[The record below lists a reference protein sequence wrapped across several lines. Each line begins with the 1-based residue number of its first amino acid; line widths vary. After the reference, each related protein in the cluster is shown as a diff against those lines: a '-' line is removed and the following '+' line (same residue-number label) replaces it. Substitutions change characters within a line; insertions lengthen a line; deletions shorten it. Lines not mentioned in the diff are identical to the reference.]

1 MATFLV
7 TGGAGFIGSHLASAV
22 HQNGDR
28 VRVLDDLSS
37 GFEENLEAIG
47 SGVDVVRGDV
57 ADRKAVGRAMDG
69 VDYVLH
75 HAALA
80 SVPQSV
86 ENPDLNHR
94 SNVDGTLNLLLAA
107 RENGVKRFVLASS
120 AAIYGD
126 DPSSPKRESM
136 DPAPLSPYAAAKL
149 IGEVYCSQF
158 TAAGW
163 VDAVC
168 LRYFNIFGPRQ
179 DPASDYAAVVPIFIR
194 KLLDGETPLIHG
206 DGEQTRDFTYV
217 DNVVRANLLA
227 LEKPDAPGGV
237 FNIGCGGSFSVN
249 ELFRLIADQVSPG
262 ASADHTEPR
271 AGDVRVSSACIDK
284 ARETLD
290 YDPVVGFEEGLTAT
304 CRWFRENPDRARKAA
319 R

>member
-1 MATFLV
+1 LATFLV
-7 TGGAGFIGSHLASAV
+7 TGAAGFIGSHLASAV
-22 HQNGDR
+22 RAGGDR
-28 VRVLDDLSS
+28 VRVLDNLSS

-47 SGVDVVRGDV
+47 DDVDVIRGDV
-57 ADRKAVGRAMDG
+57 ADPDAVRRAMVG

-80 SVPQSV
+80 SVPKSV
-86 ENPDLNHR
+86 EDPGLNHR
-94 SNVDGTLNLLLAA
+94 TNVDGTLNLLLAA
-107 RENGVKRFVLASS
+107 RDAGVKRFVLASS

-126 DPSSPKRESM
+126 GPESPKRESM
-136 DPAPLSPYAAAKL
+136 PPAPLSPYAAAKL

-163 VDAVC
+163 VDSVC

-194 KLLDGETPLIHG
+194 KLLDGETPRIHG
-206 DGEQTRDFTYV
+206 DGGQTRDFTYV

-227 LEKPDAPGGV
+227 VERPSAVGRV
-237 FNIGCGGSFSVN
+237 FNIGCGGSYSVN
-249 ELFRLIADQVSPG
+249 ELFQRIAEHVAPG
-262 ASADHTEPR
+262 ARAEYTESR
-271 AGDVRVSSACIDK
+271 AGDVRVSSAAIDE
-284 ARETLD
+284 ARQGLGYE
-290 YDPVVGFEEGLTAT
+290 PVVGFEEGLERT
-304 CRWFRENPDRARKAA
+304 CRWFRENPDRARKVA